1 MFFYLK
7 CSNVLNCA
15 CIEIKYNIC
24 FFSKLR
30 FRNANLCGAVAFCT
44 ENVWHKQ
51 MSSMSDETK
60 CKICSKAVEG
70 VHAQLQGE
78 TIQKDLRMFLEGAC
92 RLVRS
97 EKVQTTCFK
106 FVELFAADLMESL
119 VSKITS
125 DTVCEKLWTCKSSS
139 NDFELMNSFIQDDDE
154 RFAHQF
160 ALENDILID
169 ESIELLDTKP
179 NDIDCIVCKEIAAN
193 LK

>member
-1 MFFYLK
+1 
-7 CSNVLNCA
+7 
-15 CIEIKYNIC
+15 
-24 FFSKLR
+24 
-30 FRNANLCGAVAFCT
+30 
-44 ENVWHKQ
+44 
-51 MSSMSDETK
+51 MSDETK
-60 CKICSKAVEG
+60 CQICSKAVEG

-78 TIQKDLRMFLEGAC
+78 TIQKDLRMFSEGAC

-97 EKVQTTCFK
+97 EEAQTTCFK

-125 DTVCEKLWTCKSSS
+125 DTVCGKFWTCESSS

-154 RFAHQF
+154 RYAHQF